1 MCLLSWKRLMQSR
14 CGHPQNFKVISKFS
28 QIRPVFPDYLSVSY
42 DYALTN
48 QDYDF
53 FNHPGSYRN
62 IMQFQMTYLRSF
74 WEVLDSSALLAYAS
88 LAGLRTLLQRLLVC
102 LNFPLESEHL
112 SFWYNRKKWF
122 LWTMATAQAAENHE
136 DEWDLNWYFLW
147 KIYASVATWTHPH
160 NSLTAAEPTSLKIS
174 CHETSLKWSQRPS
187 QSALEY
193 I

>member
-1 MCLLSWKRLMQSR
+1 MTMLWQIKIMTFLTILGVTEILCS
-14 CGHPQNFKVISKFS
+14 FKWPTFV
-28 QIRPVFPDYLSVSY
+28 
-42 DYALTN
+42 
-48 QDYDF
+48 
-53 FNHPGSYRN
+53 
-62 IMQFQMTYLRSF
+62 
-74 WEVLDSSALLAYAS
+74 DSSALLAYAS

-136 DEWDLNWYFLW
+136 DEWDLSWYFLW
-147 KIYASVATWTHPH
+147 RIYASLATWTDPH
-160 NSLTAAEPTSLKIS
+160 NSLTAAEATSLKIS